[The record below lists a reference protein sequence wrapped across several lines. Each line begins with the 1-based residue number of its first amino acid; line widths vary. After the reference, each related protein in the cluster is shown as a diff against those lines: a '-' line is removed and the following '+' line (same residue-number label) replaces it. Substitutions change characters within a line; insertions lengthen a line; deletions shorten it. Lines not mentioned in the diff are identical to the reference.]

1 MKDLKDVFWWDKNRK
16 VVTEKETLIRGLRV
30 FGYNIDKK
38 ARVPLEEHYHRDT
51 MEITYVARG
60 MQIFKID
67 EKEYQVTG
75 GEVFV
80 TFPNEPHST
89 GTNPQGV
96 CEQYWMQ
103 IELQDSSGFLGLS
116 EPWDRIVFEQLQK
129 FDMRFLRIGKNFS
142 QILSQ
147 ALYNLASK
155 DENERAQ
162 GYLLVLTFINKILE
176 GKKRIGTGYTDDIQ
190 RAVQYI
196 QQHVK
201 DVITFEQLSEIASL
215 SVSRFKRKFNEQ
227 VGMSPMAYHNS
238 LKIHEAKR
246 MIKKGQKIIDIA
258 FDLNFSSSSH
268 FSSTFK
274 KFTSMSPTEY
284 KKETAC
290 RDVSQEQSSK
300 TE

>member
-1 MKDLKDVFWWDKNRK
+1 MIDLKDVFWWDKNRK

-38 ARVPLEEHYHRDT
+38 ARVPLEEHYHQNT

-67 EKEYQVTG
+67 DREYQVTG

-80 TFPNEPHST
+80 TFANEPHST

-103 IELQDSSGFLGLS
+103 IELEDSANFLGLS
-116 EPWDRIVFEQLQK
+116 APWDQII
-129 FDMRFLRIGKNFS
+129 FDEFKRFDTRFLRIGKNFS
-142 QILSQ
+142 QTLSQ

-155 DENERAQ
+155 EESERVQ
-162 GYLLVLTFINKILE
+162 GYLLVLTFIRKILE
-176 GKKRIGTGYTDDIQ
+176 GKKRMDTGYTDDIQ

-238 LKIHEAKR
+238 LKIREAYVK
-246 MIKKGQKIIDIA
+246 
-258 FDLNFSSSSH
+258 
-268 FSSTFK
+268 
-274 KFTSMSPTEY
+274 
-284 KKETAC
+284 
-290 RDVSQEQSSK
+290 
-300 TE
+300 